1 MNCTIAERNTA
12 REGMLDACWVAQ
24 RNAAILR
31 LMRAGEPDSA
41 ILRRYG
47 VSRDTL
53 NQLRGNA

>member
-1 MNCTIAERNTA
+1 MNCTTAEPGRAGELYT
-12 REGMLDACWVAQ
+12 RWVAQ

-31 LMRAGEPDSA
+31 LMRAGEPDSS

-53 NQLRGNA
+53 NQLRGVA